1 MSVWN
6 EKKIVTYLHLHASQ
20 LWLSFRRSL
29 NFKLKNILL
38 FVAGV
43 LSLLIH
49 DQGFGKTM
57 NDITAMHSY
66 EDSIFLKYD
75 SYGISFDSWLQ

>member
-1 MSVWN
+1 MK
-6 EKKIVTYLHLHASQ
+6 KKIVTYLYLHATQ
-20 LWLSFRRSL
+20 LWLNFRRSL

-49 DQGFGKTM
+49 DQGFETTM
-57 NDITAMHSY
+57 HDITEMHTY

-75 SYGISFDSWLQ
+75 SYGISFDSWLE